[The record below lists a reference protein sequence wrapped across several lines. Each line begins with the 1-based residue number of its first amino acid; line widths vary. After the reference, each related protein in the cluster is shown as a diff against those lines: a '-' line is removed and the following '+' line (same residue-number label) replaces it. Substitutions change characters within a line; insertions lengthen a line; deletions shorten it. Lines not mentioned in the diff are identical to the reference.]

1 MRIVHILL
9 GKANPNTMNGV
20 NKVVH
25 SLATEMQRAGH
36 EVEVWGLTETWQNP
50 PEHEREYRLRLFP
63 VTKSRLLLVKDLMSS
78 LKTLSTNAWVQLHS
92 VFVPEFH
99 AIAKILDQQGIA
111 FGITPHGGYSRHVF
125 DKDRLKKTAY
135 MALVESGVIRR
146 ATLFHAIGASEVEDI
161 RRIVPAA
168 PVTLVPNGQEPLE
181 LATVAR
187 GKPREQRPIFAFCGR
202 LAMDHKGLDLLLEGF
217 GEYRQAGGSGTLW
230 LIGDGPDR
238 DALEG
243 IVTRLSLGPWVRVHG
258 ARFGAEK
265 LRLLASADAFVHTS
279 RWDGVPTAVLEA
291 AAAGLPLLVSRETNM
306 ADAVAEF
313 GAGAV
318 VDQNTPREIAAVMGQ
333 MATWIA
339 TGDAERA
346 GKCARAMVTERYAW
360 PRLAKDLVAGYQAA
374 MLERDG
380 NR

>member
-25 SLATEMQRAGH
+25 FLATEMQRAGH
-36 EVEVWGLTETWQNP
+36 EVEVWGLTKTWQNP

-63 VTKSRLLLVKDLMSS
+63 VTKSRLLLSRDVVSS
-78 LKTLSTNAWVQLHS
+78 LQTLSTDAWVQLHS
-92 VFVPEFH
+92 VFIPEFSG
-99 AIAKILDQQGIA
+99 IAKILHRRGIA
-111 FGITPHGGYSRHVF
+111 FGVTPHGGYSRHVF
-125 DKDRLKKTAY
+125 KKDRLKKAAY
-135 MALVESGVIRR
+135 MALIESGVFHR
-146 ATLFHAIGASEVEDI
+146 AALFHAIGASEVEDI

-168 PVTLVPNGQEPLE
+168 PVTLVPNGQELLDLAALPLE
-181 LATVAR
+181 
-187 GKPREQRPIFAFCGR
+187 KPREQRPIFAFCGR

-243 IVTRLSLGPWVRVHG
+243 IVTRLSLGPWVRFHG

-265 LRLLASADAFVHTS
+265 LRLLASADAFAHTS

-291 AAAGLPLLVSRETNM
+291 AAAGLPLLVSRETNV

-318 VDQNTPREIAAVMGQ
+318 VDPNTPQEIAAAMQ
-333 MATWIA
+333 QLATWMA
-339 TGDAERA
+339 TGDAERM
-346 GKCARAMVTERYAW
+346 GKRARDMVAERYAW
-360 PRLAKDLVAGYQAA
+360 PRLAKDLVASYEAVVV
-374 MLERDG
+374 ERRDS
-380 NR
+380 R